1 MNLSLAQIRISLNKY
16 DMNNK
21 LYTIFL
27 TLLFVCG
34 MALADD
40 DIEKNGSIRGY
51 VKTSD
56 GKPAAYVSVGIKNT
70 GKGTTTDD
78 GGYYRL
84 TGVKAGTYTITV
96 SFVGMQTQEQQVT
109 VEPGKNSDLNFTLTE
124 NSSQLNEVVIAGS
137 NHRSKPVNVGKSGLR
152 PMDLPQA
159 VQVIDSTIIADQQ
172 MNRLADVMKNVNGV
186 ALGENRGSTGD
197 SFFARGYSLGGN
209 NIFKNGA
216 RSSIGGSPEASTLES
231 VEVLKGSAALLYG
244 GVTGGAVVNLVTK
257 KPKFNWGGEVSMRVG
272 SFNMYKPIVDL
283 YGPISKSIA
292 FRVIATKENANS
304 FRDVVKT
311 DRFYVNPS
319 LLFKISDKTELIVQ
333 GDYLKSNYTPDF
345 GIGTVLGKIPDLPR
359 SAFVNTSWA
368 YNNTNTAT
376 AQANLTH
383 KFNSNWKLNVVTAF
397 QSYNRNYFG
406 AERPQA
412 NDAKK
417 PVGAAARSLTRS
429 KLQEYTY
436 NEQINLTGSAYTG
449 PVKHT
454 LLFGADADQSR
465 TTNYAFKYGNGV
477 TAATT
482 FSFPDFNLL
491 DPSTFAT
498 SMDIPYTR
506 IYQNTVAPIF
516 RMGAFA
522 QDLIE
527 LTQKFKVLAGIRYT
541 YQKTPRS
548 SIYNQDTDVSSLTV
562 TGIDGPKI
570 DKAFSPK
577 LGLIYQPAKTTSVYL
592 SYANNFTSNSGVDV
606 NGSPMGPSLIDQ
618 YEAGVKNEFLNGRL
632 TVNVTAYRILN
643 NRFAQTAFVKA
654 DGTPNGDTNIK
665 EFAGKTASDGIEID
679 ITGKISN
686 NLYFLA
692 GYSYNFFRYTKTP
705 PVTRRTV
712 KTIVQD
718 AQGNETEVETVITT
732 AGITEGERVI
742 GTIPHTANGTIF
754 YTFSKGYLKGLKLG
768 ASGYYTGK
776 RNSGFNTLKNNLQRG
791 AVINLVDYATFD
803 VSAGYTYKKLSLLA
817 KISNITNEIN
827 YLVHENYSINPI
839 PPRMFQTTVSYRF

>member
-1 MNLSLAQIRISLNKY
+1 MNT
-16 DMNNK
+16 K

-27 TLLFVCG
+27 ALLMVCHI
-34 MALADD
+34 ATADD
-40 DIEKNGSIRGY
+40 DMEKNGSIRGW

-56 GKPAAYVSVGIKNT
+56 GQPAAYVSVGIKNSN
-70 GKGTTTDD
+70 KGTATDES
-78 GGYYRL
+78 GNYRL
-84 TGVKAGTYTITV
+84 TGVKAGTYTVKV

-109 VEPGKNSDLNFTLTE
+109 VEPGKNSDLNFTLIE

-137 NHRSKPVNVGKSGLR
+137 NHRNRPVNIGKSGLR

-272 SFNMYKPIVDL
+272 SYNMYKPIVDL

-359 SAFVNTSWA
+359 SAFVNVSWA

-383 KFNSNWKLNVVTAF
+383 RFNSNWKLNVVTAF
-397 QSYNRNYFG
+397 QSYSRNYFG
-406 AERPQA
+406 GERPQA
-412 NDAKK
+412 TDAAK
-417 PVGAAARSLTRS
+417 PGFAARTLTRS
-429 KLQEYTY
+429 RTQEYTY
-436 NEQINLTGSAYTG
+436 NQQLNLTGLAYTG
-449 PVKHT
+449 SVKHT

-465 TTNYAFKYGNGV
+465 TTSNAFKYADG
-477 TAATT
+477 TT
-482 FSFPDFNLL
+482 NSPKYDFNLL

-548 SIYNQDTDVSSLTV
+548 SIYNQDTGVSSLTS

-643 NRFAQTAFVKA
+643 NRFAQTAFNKA

-679 ITGKISN
+679 ITGKISD

-692 GYSYNFFRYTKTP
+692 GYSYNYFRYTKTP
-705 PVTRRTV
+705 PVTSRTV
-712 KTIVQD
+712 ETETKNPDGSTTIVK
-718 AQGNETEVETVITT
+718 TVINT
-732 AGITEGERVI
+732 AGITEGERII

-776 RNSGFNTLKNNLQRG
+776 RNTGFNTLKNNLQRG
-791 AVINLVDYATFD
+791 AAINLVDYATFD
-803 VSAGYTYKKLSLLA
+803 LSAGYTYKKLSLLA

>member
-1 MNLSLAQIRISLNKY
+1 MNK
-16 DMNNK
+16 K
-21 LYTIFL
+21 LYTIFVA
-27 TLLFVCG
+27 LLFISRLV
-34 MALADD
+34 LADD
-40 DIEKNGSIRGY
+40 ETEKNGSIRGH

-56 GKPAAYVSVGIKNT
+56 GKAAAYVSVGIINT
-70 GKGTTTDD
+70 NKGTTTDD
-78 GGYYRL
+78 GGNYRL
-84 TGVKAGTYTITV
+84 AGVKPGSYTVRV

-109 VEPGKNSDLNFTLTE
+109 VEPGKESNLNFTLVE

-137 NHRSKPVNVGKSGLR
+137 NHLNKPVNVGKSGLR
-152 PMDLPQA
+152 VLDVPQSI
-159 VQVIDSTIIADQQ
+159 QVIDSVLISDQQ

-197 SFFARGYSLGGN
+197 SFFARGYSLGSN
-209 NIFKNGA
+209 NVFKNGA

-257 KPKFNWGGEVSMRVG
+257 KPKFNWGGEVSMRAG
-272 SFNMYKPIVDL
+272 SYNMYKPIVDL

-359 SAFVNTSWA
+359 SAFVNMAWA
-368 YNNTNTAT
+368 YNNTNTAA

-383 KFNSNWKLNVVTAF
+383 RFNSNWKLNVITAF
-397 QSYNRNYFG
+397 QSYGRNYFG

-412 NDAKK
+412 NGSDATK
-417 PVGAAARSLTRS
+417 PLGYAPRTLTRS
-429 KLQEYTY
+429 NTQEYTY

-449 PVKHT
+449 TVKHT

-465 TTNYAFKYGNGV
+465 TTTGAFKYANGS
-477 TAATT
+477 TT
-482 FSFPDFNLL
+482 SPSYDFNLL

-498 SMDIPYTR
+498 SKDIPFTR
-506 IYQNTVAPIF
+506 LYQNTVAPIY

-527 LTQKFKVLAGIRYT
+527 LTQKFKVLAGVRYT
-541 YQKTPRS
+541 LQRTPRT
-548 SIYNQDTDVSSLTV
+548 SIYNLETGATTLGGS
-562 TGIDGPKI
+562 TGITGIKV

-577 LGLIYQPAKTTSVYL
+577 LGLIYQPIKTTSLYL

-606 NGSPMGPSLIDQ
+606 NGSPMGPSIIDQ

-643 NRFAQTAFVKA
+643 NRFAQTALTKA
-654 DGTPNGDTNIK
+654 DGTPNADTNIK
-665 EFAGKTASDGIEID
+665 EFAGKTASDGVEVD
-679 ITGKISN
+679 ITGKLSN
-686 NLYFLA
+686 NWYFIA
-692 GYSYNFFRYTKTP
+692 GYSYNYFRYTKTAPIVVTNPNTNP
-705 PVTRRTV
+705 PT
-712 KTIVQD
+712 
-718 AQGNETEVETVITT
+718 TT

-742 GTIPHTANGTIF
+742 GTIPHTANGTMF
-754 YTFSKGYLKGLKLG
+754 YTFDQGTLKGLKLG
-768 ASGYYTGK
+768 LSGYYTGK
-776 RNSGFNTLKNNLQRG
+776 RNSGFNTLKNGMQRG
-791 AVINLVDYATFD
+791 AVINLTDYATFD
-803 VSAGYTYKKLSLLA
+803 FSAGYTYKKLSLLA
-817 KISNITNEIN
+817 KLSNITNEIN

-839 PPRMFQTTVSYRF
+839 PPRMFQTTLSYKF